1 MFYDRYKMVL
11 KGAWKY
17 KDKLGKCE
25 VICAGG
31 KESMDQTSAV
41 GRERRELIL
50 EEDQSTFG
58 CEGEEKGKKEWRQ
71 RFRCQVH
78 KRK

>member
-31 KESMDQTSAV
+31 KESMD
-41 GRERRELIL
+41 
-50 EEDQSTFG
+50 
-58 CEGEEKGKKEWRQ
+58 
-71 RFRCQVH
+71 
-78 KRK
+78 